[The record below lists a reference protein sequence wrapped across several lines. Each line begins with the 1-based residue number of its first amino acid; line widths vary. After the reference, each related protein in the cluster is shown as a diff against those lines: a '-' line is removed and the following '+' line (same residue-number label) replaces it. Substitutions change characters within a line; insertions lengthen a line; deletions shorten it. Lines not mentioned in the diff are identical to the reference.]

1 KINRV
6 DTSISSVDLKDAFT
20 YSDNIYFARMAL
32 NIGEDNLLEGS
43 KKFGF
48 GEELPIDYPMESSQI
63 VNNDEF
69 ESEIL
74 VADTGYGQGQV
85 LISPLHLS
93 LIYSSLVNDGNIM
106 KPSLENK
113 EENKVWKEN
122 VMSGES
128 KDIILDSLV
137 NVVEDK
143 NGTGNDAKLDNIK
156 LAGKTGTAELK

>member
-1 KINRV
+1 PKEKMNIQGKGWQKDSSWGDYKINRV
-6 DTSISSVDLKDAFT
+6 DTSISSVNLKDAFT

-74 VADTGYGQGQV
+74 VADTGYGQGQ
-85 LISPLHLS
+85 
-93 LIYSSLVNDGNIM
+93 
-106 KPSLENK
+106 
-113 EENKVWKEN
+113 
-122 VMSGES
+122 
-128 KDIILDSLV
+128 
-137 NVVEDK
+137 
-143 NGTGNDAKLDNIK
+143 
-156 LAGKTGTAELK
+156 